1 MNGAKVSFRMFRSG
15 VNVPGVRMLDAAEG
29 VLGIEWIEG
38 KSVRHLLPG
47 GAEEG
52 GDIVEA
58 DVENEEDTESG
69 NPLDP
74 LEEYEISVG
83 AYSFT
88 CFSIFH
94 LSVFPFRCLDASHR
108 H

>member
-1 MNGAKVSFRMFRSG
+1 MSRLG

-52 GDIVEA
+52 DIAEA
-58 DVENEEDTESG
+58 NVENEGDAESDG
-69 NPLDP
+69 PVDP
-74 LEEYEISVG
+74 LEEYGISVG

-88 CFSIFH
+88 WYRLSQYFSFQM
-94 LSVFPFRCLDASHR
+94 S
-108 H
+108 